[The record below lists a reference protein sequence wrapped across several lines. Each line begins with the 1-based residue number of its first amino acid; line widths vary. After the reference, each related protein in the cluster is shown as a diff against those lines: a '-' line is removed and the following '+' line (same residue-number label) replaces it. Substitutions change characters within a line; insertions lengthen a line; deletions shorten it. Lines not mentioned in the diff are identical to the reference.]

1 MHYIRSLESTNPE
14 KCTLLLLGVQVEVT
28 HASSYLCRNLGMPIS
43 TDRELWLKKRQHFTN
58 ETSPILLYLTAC
70 LSLELLTTI
79 KWVHGKWSFIIPPS
93 KYQKTD
99 SKLKTI
105 NPFYLGINLLYMMNK
120 KFGKQVE
127 TYLTFLKL
135 RIDKV
140 SMPKLSGNSAF
151 II

>member
-1 MHYIRSLESTNPE
+1 MTE
-14 KCTLLLLGVQVEVT
+14 KETAFYKWDIPNSIISDSMPLIG
-28 HASSYLCRNLGMPIS
+28 ASYNNKMSS
-43 TDRELWLKKRQHFTN
+43 WK
-58 ETSPILLYLTAC
+58 
-70 LSLELLTTI
+70 
-79 KWVHGKWSFIIPPS
+79 IIFYHCPP

-105 NPFYLGINLLYMMNK
+105 HPFYLGINLLYMMNK

>member
-1 MHYIRSLESTNPE
+1 MPLI
-14 KCTLLLLGVQVEVT
+14 G
-28 HASSYLCRNLGMPIS
+28 ASYNNKMSS
-43 TDRELWLKKRQHFTN
+43 WK
-58 ETSPILLYLTAC
+58 
-70 LSLELLTTI
+70 
-79 KWVHGKWSFIIPPS
+79 IIFYHCPP

-105 NPFYLGINLLYMMNK
+105 HPFYLGINLLYMMNK

-140 SMPKLSGNSAF
+140 SMPKLSGNSGF